1 MTATPKGRR
10 ERQPAPTDHDHVDGC
25 LCGHDQ
31 AEHVATQDHDLPP
44 AEGGVETPRTPRRRG
59 TRTSVGEA

>member
-1 MTATPKGRR
+1 MTATPKARRGRPPV
-10 ERQPAPTDHDHVDGC
+10 PADHDHVDGC

-31 AEHVATQDHDLPP
+31 AEHESTSDHDLPA